1 LLSFLLLSFVSLVH
15 QNLIGFQSAVEL
27 LNACFEKHSLF
38 CYEMYLTNNRA
49 LNQVHDASCMQ
60 STLHKSAS
68 QSTHRWRNDEVMVSQ
83 QQQAAANHSL
93 LQVRR
98 PDNIR
103 SSSPQRSDNLSD
115 STKLTNCGPTVPPT
129 PRNLR
134 SSSTSSSFTFADE

>member
-1 LLSFLLLSFVSLVH
+1 MLAVLVLSFACSSK
-15 QNLIGFQSAVEL
+15 LIGFQSAVEL

-38 CYEMYLTNNRA
+38 CYVTSPDRA
-49 LNQVHDASCMQ
+49 LNRDASCMQ
-60 STLHKSAS
+60 SALHKSAS
-68 QSTHRWRNDEVMVSQ
+68 QSNHRWRKDEVMVSQ
-83 QQQAAANHSL
+83 QQQAANHSL